1 MSTPNLE
8 ELAALEAAATP
19 APWEVKRRWS
29 NGCEIIPRITCKPDD
44 DRGCGWIADLIGA
57 PYLGHESTLPN
68 AELIAAARNSLRTLI
83 ERAKLAERYEGA
95 LTTILTLTEGTLPGV
110 EYIAR
115 TALEGK

>member
-95 LTTILTLTEGTLPGV
+95 LREIASHETYSGDDTRD
-110 EYIAR
+110 IAR